1 MGRARL
7 SSRHPVDEGVHA
19 ALLKRR
25 WTITEARV
33 VVEAHGRS
41 GLSLAAFAR
50 RHRVSLQRLYD
61 WRRRLDVDV
70 APRFLPVTVK
80 ATPAPIA
87 PTVGT
92 GLEIVLRGGRTVRVG
107 SGCDERLLARVV
119 EVLEGLPC

>member
-1 MGRARL
+1 MARVL
-7 SSRHPVDEGVHA
+7 SSPRYAVDERVQA

-33 VVEAHGRS
+33 VVEAHRHS

-50 RHRVSLQRLYD
+50 RHGLSLQRLYD
-61 WRRRLDVDV
+61 WRRRLDV
-70 APRFLPVTVK
+70 APRFLPVILK
-80 ATPAPIA
+80 ATPD
-87 PTVGT
+87 TVLPPEKT

>member
-1 MGRARL
+1 MARVL
-7 SSRHPVDEGVHA
+7 SSPRHAVDEGVHA

-25 WTITEARV
+25 WIMTDARV
-33 VVEAHGRS
+33 VVEAHRRS

-50 RHRVSLQRLYD
+50 RHGLSLQRLYD
-61 WRRRLDVDV
+61 WRRRLDV

-80 ATPAPIA
+80 ATPAILA
-87 PTVGT
+87 PTGGT
-92 GLEIVLRGGRTVRVG
+92 GLEVVLRGGRTVRVG